1 MSHQLWFRTRT
12 HTHTCVRI
20 RTWSVCQH
28 NPHKVEHLHS
38 HSTGRTKQSNFHI
51 EAVEHA
57 HSILDC
63 LRLQKI
69 EKATCLGRTLT
80 QTWMCCA
87 KADFMLFCSFPNQ
100 SMTNYSFFVLPVAVK
115 IRQFARILLI
125 NLSPHCYLKN
135 LDFQHRYKNF
145 RIVL

>member
-1 MSHQLWFRTRT
+1 MCEMVSHLLCPTLCPSHQGLVKSGVYVPPTLVSST
-12 HTHTCVRI
+12 HTHACVRI

-38 HSTGRTKQSNFHI
+38 HLTGRTKQSNLHI
-51 EAVEHA
+51 KAVEHA

-87 KADFMLFCSFPNQ
+87 IADFMLFCSFSNQ
-100 SMTNYSFFVLPVAVK
+100 YMTNYSFLFY
-115 IRQFARILLI
+115 LLLWKLG
-125 NLSPHCYLKN
+125 NLHAF
-135 LDFQHRYKNF
+135 FQ
-145 RIVL
+145 

>member
-1 MSHQLWFRTRT
+1 MTGEVRVRPSARQKTAKCPTKCGFSKTYT
-12 HTHTCVRI
+12 HTYIHTYIHTCVRI

-38 HSTGRTKQSNFHI
+38 HLTGRTKQSNLHI
-51 EAVEHA
+51 KAVEHA
-57 HSILDC
+57 LSILDC

-87 KADFMLFCSFPNQ
+87 IADFMLFCSFSNQ
-100 SMTNYSFFVLPVAVK
+100 SMTNYSFLFY
-115 IRQFARILLI
+115 LLLWKLG
-125 NLSPHCYLKN
+125 NLHAFFY
-135 LDFQHRYKNF
+135 
-145 RIVL
+145 

>member
-1 MSHQLWFRTRT
+1 MSVIHI
-12 HTHTCVRI
+12 HIHTCVRI

-38 HSTGRTKQSNFHI
+38 HLTGRTKQSNFHKK
-51 EAVEHA
+51 AVEHA

-80 QTWMCCA
+80 QT
-87 KADFMLFCSFPNQ
+87 
-100 SMTNYSFFVLPVAVK
+100 
-115 IRQFARILLI
+115 
-125 NLSPHCYLKN
+125 
-135 LDFQHRYKNF
+135 
-145 RIVL
+145 

>member
-1 MSHQLWFRTRT
+1 MQALTSASAVDRATLACNLLVN
-12 HTHTCVRI
+12 THTCVRI

-38 HSTGRTKQSNFHI
+38 HLTGRTKQSNFHI
-51 EAVEHA
+51 KAVEHA

-80 QTWMCCA
+80 QT
-87 KADFMLFCSFPNQ
+87 
-100 SMTNYSFFVLPVAVK
+100 
-115 IRQFARILLI
+115 
-125 NLSPHCYLKN
+125 
-135 LDFQHRYKNF
+135 
-145 RIVL
+145 